1 MDLFERFEH
10 ETAKRLG
17 FEPTPD
23 RDPVRALVRNA
34 LGE

>member
-10 ETAKRLG
+10 ETAECLG
-17 FEPTPD
+17 FVPP

-34 LGE
+34 LGD